1 MTQSRITA
9 QSRSTW
15 LMLFAVRT
23 YVIFLSPFFGGA
35 CKFYPSC
42 SQYAQ
47 EAILRHGARHG
58 FILALKRL
66 GRCRPGTQ
74 GGFDPVPD
82 REDLNES
89 RTSTQ
94 GEELAQWTR

>member
-1 MTQSRITA
+1 MGHRDSPAQFGGFERFFKSHARSAQAPATPGGRGGGEEVTQSRITVR
-9 QSRSTW
+9 SRSTW

-47 EAILRHGARHG
+47 EAISRHGARHG
-58 FILALKRL
+58 FILALK
-66 GRCRPGTQ
+66 
-74 GGFDPVPD
+74 
-82 REDLNES
+82 
-89 RTSTQ
+89 
-94 GEELAQWTR
+94 